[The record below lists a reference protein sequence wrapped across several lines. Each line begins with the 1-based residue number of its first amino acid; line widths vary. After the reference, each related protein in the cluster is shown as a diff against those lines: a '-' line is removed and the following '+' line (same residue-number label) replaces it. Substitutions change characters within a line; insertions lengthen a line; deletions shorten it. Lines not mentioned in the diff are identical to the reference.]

1 MLKNPGAPVILMV
14 DDDLDDCLLATDA
27 FEQSG
32 AKGTLHCVEDGY
44 KLFEFLSGTGNY
56 KGKNGLP
63 PALILLDLNMPG
75 KGGCEVLTE
84 MKDFPEFQKIPVVVF
99 TTSGEEEILDNCL
112 RLGARSF
119 ITKPADFSD
128 WIQVMRS
135 LADKWLE
142 GKKA

>member
-1 MLKNPGAPVILMV
+1 MLKNQPFILMV
-14 DDDLDDCLLATDA
+14 DDDEDDCLLATDA

-44 KLFEFLSGTGNY
+44 KLFEFLSGTGKY
-56 KGKNGLP
+56 KGKNDLS

-75 KGGCEVLTE
+75 KGGCEVLME
-84 MKDFPEFQKIPVVVF
+84 MKNFSEFQKIPIVVF
-99 TTSGEEEILDNCL
+99 TTSGGEGIVDNCL
-112 RLGARSF
+112 RLGAKSF
-119 ITKPADFSD
+119 ITKPTDFSD

-142 GKKA
+142 NGQG